1 MKNIFYFLVAIMV
14 TSFMIA
20 CGGDDPS
27 KSSISKTEQ
36 TVKNDGASE
45 SSSSSKDKVPPSKRV
60 DLENKGIGPVK
71 NVEIPETI
79 DRKLAVEGKKIF
91 DVQCVACHSP
101 TETLIGP
108 PPKGILDIRTPEWVM
123 NMIINPEV
131 MLEEDPLAKELLEE
145 FHNMP
150 MTNQGITEEE
160 ARALV
165 EYFRTL

>member
-1 MKNIFYFLVAIMV
+1 MKNIFCFLVTIV
-14 TSFMIA
+14 ITSFMIA
-20 CGGDDPS
+20 CGGDDTS
-27 KSSISKTEQ
+27 KSSTTKTEQ
-36 TVKNDGASE
+36 TSKDDAGPA
-45 SSSSSKDKVPPSKRV
+45 SSSSSADKVPPSKRV

-79 DRKLAVEGKKIF
+79 DRKLAVKGKEIF

-108 PPKGILDIRTPEWVM
+108 PPKGVLDIRTPEWVM
-123 NMIINPEV
+123 NMIINPEE
-131 MLEEDPLAKELLEE
+131 MLEKDPLAKELLEE

-150 MTNQGITEEE
+150 MTNQGINEEE